1 MAKLSLSARLQLL
14 ALLLAGGLCWVL
26 AESMSD
32 RVIEAGDKAP
42 NFSIVTDDGRKI
54 SRSDFGGKL
63 LVLNFWATWC
73 PPCIEEIPSLDAMQ
87 KQLAD
92 KGVVVLAVS
101 VDRNPQTYQQFL
113 QKAKTSFKTARD
125 PEADISSRYGTFKF
139 PETYVI
145 NKDGRVVA
153 KYIAN
158 QDWMK
163 PELLQEIARAL

>member
-42 NFSIVTDDGRKI
+42 NFTIVTDDGHKI
-54 SRSDFGGKL
+54 TRSDFGGKL
-63 LVLNFWATWC
+63 LILNFWATWC